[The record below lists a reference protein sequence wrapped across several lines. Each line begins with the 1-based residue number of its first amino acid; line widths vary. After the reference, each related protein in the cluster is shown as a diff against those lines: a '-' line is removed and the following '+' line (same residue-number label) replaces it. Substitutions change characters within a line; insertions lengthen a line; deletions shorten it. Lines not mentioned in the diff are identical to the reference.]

1 MLNKSQTNVK
11 RETFKTYFHN
21 FFQKKL
27 PKIWNIAV
35 CYLKHN
41 LKCVNV
47 RCLTEGQQCV
57 GCLHTII

>member
-21 FFQKKL
+21 FFQKNCQ
-27 PKIWNIAV
+27 KIWNIAV
-35 CYLKHN
+35 CYLKRN

>member
-11 RETFKTYFHN
+11 REKFKTYFHN
-21 FFQKKL
+21 FFQKNCQKYG
-27 PKIWNIAV
+27 NIAV